1 MGDLLWPGDERAG
14 DSFASEAF
22 WRALVE
28 VETAWLHALRPEHAV
43 DLAGRLREDDLEAV
57 AVAAEGSGNPVVP
70 LVALLR
76 QRLQDDEPA
85 AARWLHRGL
94 TSQDV
99 VDTALVLC
107 ARSTTSR
114 VLAHLEDLSD
124 SLAQLA
130 ARHRDDVM
138 VGRTLTQHAVPT
150 TFGLKVAGWLNGVL
164 DARDDL
170 VRLHF
175 PVQVGGAAG
184 TLAATVELVGDPVA
198 ARDLV
203 AATATTLGLDVAPP
217 WHTVRTPLTRYADAL
232 VRTTD
237 ALGHVARDVLVLA
250 RAEVG
255 EVAEPSGEGRGGS
268 STMPHKRN
276 PVLSVLVRRAALAGP
291 GLAAQLHLAAADVV
305 DERPDGGWHL
315 EWATLSQLSRRTLVA
330 ASQAAELVAGLHVDT
345 DRMAQRAEA
354 AASDL
359 LAERAGMRRLRGAA
373 QDAEHDH
380 DPDHHHDPAH
390 EHDPRGYL
398 GAAAPLVHEVLE
410 RARAVDQEDA

>member
-1 MGDLLWPGDERAG
+1 MTDLLWPGDERAG
-14 DSFASEAF
+14 DSFAAEAF
-22 WRALVE
+22 WRAMVDVE
-28 VETAWLHALRPEHAV
+28 SAWLQALRPGDRSA
-43 DLAGRLREDDLEAV
+43 LAERVSEDDLGSV
-57 AVAAEGSGNPVVP
+57 ARAAEASGNPVVP

-76 QRLQDDEPA
+76 SRLQDDDPV

-114 VLAHLEDLSD
+114 VLAHLEDLTD

-150 TFGLKVAGWLNGVL
+150 TFGLKVAGWLHGVL

-170 VRLHF
+170 LRLHF

-184 TLAATVELVGDPVA
+184 TLAAAVELAGDPVA

-203 AATATTLGLDVAPP
+203 AATATTLGLDPAPP

-250 RAEVG
+250 RPEVG
-255 EVAEPSGEGRGGS
+255 EVAEPAADGRGGS

-291 GLAAQLHLAAADVV
+291 GLAAQLHLAAGEAV
-305 DERPDGGWHL
+305 DERPDGGWHV
-315 EWATLSQLSRRTLVA
+315 EWATLSQLSRRTLVG

-345 DRMAQRAEA
+345 ARMAERAEA
-354 AASDL
+354 AAPDL
-359 LAERAGMRRLRGAA
+359 LAERAGIRAVRDERPPDRE
-373 QDAEHDH
+373 QDRDH
-380 DPDHHHDPAH
+380 DQ
-390 EHDPRGYL
+390 EQDPRSYL
-398 GAAAPLVHEVLE
+398 GAAAALVHEVLE
-410 RARAVDQEDA
+410 RAHAVDEEDS

>member
-1 MGDLLWPGDERAG
+1 MTDLLWPGDERAG
-14 DSFASEAF
+14 DSFAPEAF
-22 WRALVE
+22 WRAMVE
-28 VETAWLHALRPEHAV
+28 VESAWLQALRPGGRTGLAEHLTES
-43 DLAGRLREDDLEAV
+43 DLGSVARGAEA
-57 AVAAEGSGNPVVP
+57 SGNPVVP

-76 QRLQDDEPA
+76 ARLQDHDPD

-114 VLAHLEDLSD
+114 VLAHLEDLID

-150 TFGLKVAGWLNGVL
+150 TFGLKVAGWLHGVL

-170 VRLHF
+170 LRLHF

-184 TLAATVELVGDPVA
+184 TLAAAAELAGDPVA

-203 AATATTLGLDVAPP
+203 VATATTLGLDPAPP

-250 RAEVG
+250 RPEVG
-255 EVAEPSGEGRGGS
+255 EVAEPAADGRGGS

-291 GLAAQLHLAAADVV
+291 GLAAQLHLAASDAV

-315 EWATLSQLSRRTLVA
+315 EWATLSQLSRRTLVC

-345 DRMAQRAEA
+345 DRMAARAEA
-354 AASDL
+354 AADDL
-359 LAERAGMRRLRGAA
+359 LAERAGLRALR
-373 QDAEHDH
+373 DERH
-380 DPDHHHDPAH
+380 PDQHPDQH
-390 EHDPRGYL
+390 PRDYL

-410 RARAVDQEDA
+410 RARAVDQEDS